1 MPDFSPIIQYA
12 YEEILERSADSQGL
26 RNYNRLMNQGM
37 SEAEMRETLLRSAEY
52 ADKNPDPGLATRLG
66 LNVHVPSN
74 TILDDVA
81 IHLGM
86 QWIRVDFNWYKI
98 EPEKGVYRWEETDR
112 VVERSSE
119 LGLEILGILTSTPDW
134 ASSNPGNP
142 QPTDPPASTEY
153 WTNFVREA
161 TARYRSHLR
170 YWQLWNEPNLR
181 QFWTGSMSQY
191 RIDILEAG
199 ARTAKAVHPSCLV
212 VSPGLANVG
221 SWRDWFEET
230 MKAKQLINVINHH
243 NYEDTGGEV
252 IRNLETDT
260 PFRPSLRTLINEN
273 GVDDR
278 PFWITET
285 GRRTEEG
292 GQLQYYEDVVASLRD
307 SDWVQRIFFFHYWD
321 GPGHGDGGF
330 GIVRENFTPKPAYL
344 FLQSFLN
351 PSAFRETRLNQIVQV

>member
-1 MPDFSPIIQYA
+1 MPDFSPIIHDA
-12 YEEILERSADSQGL
+12 YEEILERSADPQGL

-52 ADKNPDPGLATRLG
+52 AGKNPDPGLAARLG

-74 TILDDVA
+74 AILDDVA
-81 IHLGM
+81 MNLGM

-119 LGLEILGILTSTPDW
+119 LGLEVLAILTSTPAW
-134 ASSNPGNP
+134 ASSNPNNP
-142 QPTDPPASTEY
+142 QPSDPPASTEY
-153 WTNFVREA
+153 WTNIVREA
-161 TARYRSHLR
+161 AGRYGKRLR
-170 YWQLWNEPNLR
+170 YWQFWNEPNLS
-181 QFWTGSMSQY
+181 QFWTGSMAQY

-199 ARTAKAVHPSCLV
+199 AKIAKEADPSCLV

-221 SWRDWFEET
+221 SWRDWFEEA
-230 MKAKQLINVINHH
+230 MKAKRFIDVINHH
-243 NYEDTGGEV
+243 NYQSTGSEV
-252 IRNLETDT
+252 IRSLERDS
-260 PFRPSLRTLINEN
+260 PFRPSLRTLMKEH

-292 GQLQYYEDVVASLRD
+292 GQLQYYEDVVATLRD
-307 SDWVQRIFFFHYWD
+307 TTWVHRIFFFHYWD
-321 GPGHGDGGF
+321 GPGQGDGGF
-330 GIVRENFTPKPAYL
+330 GIVREDFTPKPAYR
-344 FLQSFLN
+344 FLQSVLK
-351 PSAFRETRLNQIVQV
+351 PSAFQQTHLSQIVQV